1 MRPTKRELHELP
13 YTEIVFLGLVDSP
26 PDKKGNVL
34 CWVGCRYQKVGL
46 EEVFL
51 HLCQTDSATDEVGDI
66 VNTNRYIGATNIRHF
81 QGTMARKMPDSN
93 LNRLPQRSIVL

>member
-66 VNTNRYIGATNIRHF
+66 VNTNRYIGATFATF
-81 QGTMARKMPDSN
+81 Q
-93 LNRLPQRSIVL
+93 VLWQGRCQIQT